1 MNGMDIKKDK
11 WEESYKRGENAIFY
25 PKEEVVKF
33 LNRFIVKRKNVDEFE
48 PLLKTSIR
56 LKGLDFGCG
65 VGRNT
70 ALMHEFG
77 IDGYGIDI
85 SQNAINI
92 AKKLSKQLGF
102 NLDEYFS
109 IYDGENLPFC
119 DEFFDFTVCES
130 VLDSLPYK
138 LAKKLIK
145 EIDRISKKFCYV
157 SLISSQSLSLFRCAV
172 PMGGG
177 SVAK

>member
-1 MNGMDIKKDK
+1 MDIKKYE
-11 WEESYKRGENAIFY
+11 WEQSYKRGENAIFF

-33 LNRFIVKRKNVDEFE
+33 LNRFIVKRKSIDKFE
-48 PLLKTSIR
+48 QILQSSAK

-85 SQNAINI
+85 SQNAINS

-119 DEFFDFTVCES
+119 DGFFDFIICES

-145 EIDRISKKFCYV
+145 EIDRVSKKYFYL
-157 SLISSQSLSLFRCAV
+157 SLISSQSLSLFRCVV